1 MSNRNVQ
8 EQVLKQFEED
18 REKAFKKAREILESI
33 EIKPS
38 ENLMQEFADMLL
50 RLKEKLCKCLEECP
64 QGLVDNLSGFGVV
77 RAFYVIIE
85 EMTLMEL
92 QKVEKVK
99 KKKEDNDYIREILIM
114 TMIETVQDTID
125 ELTPKSES
133 AQDICNRATKNSN

>member
-99 KKKEDNDYIREILIM
+99 KKKEDNDCIREILIM

-133 AQDICNRATKNSN
+133 KP

>member
-18 REKAFKKAREILESI
+18 REKAFKKARERLESI

-77 RAFYVIIE
+77 RAFYLILE
-85 EMTLMEL
+85 EMALMEL
-92 QKVEKVK
+92 QKVERVK

-133 AQDICNRATKNSN
+133 KP

>member
-85 EMTLMEL
+85 EMALMEL

-99 KKKEDNDYIREILIM
+99 KKKEDNDCIREILIM
-114 TMIETVQDTID
+114 TMIETVRDTLD

-133 AQDICNRATKNSN
+133 KP

>member
-18 REKAFKKAREILESI
+18 REKAFKKALEILESI

-77 RAFYVIIE
+77 RAFYVILE

-99 KKKEDNDYIREILIM
+99 KKKEDNDCIREILIM

-133 AQDICNRATKNSN
+133 KP

>member
-1 MSNRNVQ
+1 MSNRSVQ

-99 KKKEDNDYIREILIM
+99 KKKEDNDCIREILIM
-114 TMIETVQDTID
+114 TMIETVRDTLD

-133 AQDICNRATKNSN
+133 KP